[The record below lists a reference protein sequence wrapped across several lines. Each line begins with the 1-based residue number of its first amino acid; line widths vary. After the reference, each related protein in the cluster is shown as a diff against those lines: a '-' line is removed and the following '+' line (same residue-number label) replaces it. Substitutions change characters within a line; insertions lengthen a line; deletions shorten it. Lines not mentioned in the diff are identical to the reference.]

1 MKKEH
6 LVEMGKIFLI
16 SMVAVVTY
24 DKVVKPMILQKFI
37 KGY

>member
-6 LVEMGKIFLI
+6 LVKMGKIFLI

-24 DKVVKPMILQKFI
+24 DKVVKPMIL
-37 KGY
+37 